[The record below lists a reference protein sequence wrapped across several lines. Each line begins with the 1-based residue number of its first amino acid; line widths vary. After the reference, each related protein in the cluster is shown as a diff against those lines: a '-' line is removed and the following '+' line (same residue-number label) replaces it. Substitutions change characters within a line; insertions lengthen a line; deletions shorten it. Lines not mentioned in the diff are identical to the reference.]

1 MKIHTW
7 GRDSHG
13 LFDYEGQHIFKKSM
27 KTESDRIL
35 VRKENDVLL
44 VPINDNNYTNSATL
58 NTSILLK
65 VSKHR
70 GNYTCILLLYFR
82 KV

>member
-27 KTESDRIL
+27 KTESDKIL

-44 VPINDNNYTNSATL
+44 VPFNDNNFTNSATL
-58 NTSILLK
+58 NTSVLLK

-70 GNYTCILLLYFR
+70 GIPYLCLLYYYIL
-82 KV
+82 